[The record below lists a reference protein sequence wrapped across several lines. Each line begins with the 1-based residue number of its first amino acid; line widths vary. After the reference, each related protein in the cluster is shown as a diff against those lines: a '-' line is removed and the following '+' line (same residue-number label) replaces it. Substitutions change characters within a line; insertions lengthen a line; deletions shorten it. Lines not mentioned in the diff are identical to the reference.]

1 MATDDPVPPRSR
13 AELLAEVR
21 RRATRRRRH
30 RQAGLAAAVATIA
43 TAVGIPL
50 ALAGTGRTAPVRVS
64 TAPTGAG
71 TAATTDQ
78 PASTPSVPPAMSST
92 TTTSTLPTSPNSSV
106 HPLFLAPGVGV
117 VADDP
122 NSGCSTV
129 YWTAD
134 FVHWRNISPP
144 NPALTGLP
152 AGTPVQCTY
161 IWTSA
166 SFVSAND
173 GWVLGRDG
181 GGSGTVLYHTVDA
194 GKSWIKEP
202 GGGTGS
208 SGGSEI
214 IGFAS
219 PSFGWRQQFAT
230 GANGPYSLQVTNN
243 GGTTW
248 TKAPSIATHGGDQ
261 NLPVVFASPT
271 VAFAANPLTYVYAM
285 GPGDNPAPWV
295 WRTTDGGNRWSHFT
309 VPAPP
314 SLAGATAFYSQP
326 RFFGQAGVLPVAFTK
341 SSATWV
347 VFYRSTDSGTT
358 WQLQTLLRTHSDLLA
373 LPDVG
378 STAPTH
384 VAGAFPVVAI
394 ASPSTFWVIGTSTTG
409 ARTVSVT
416 NDSGT
421 TWTSNTAA
429 GIPTYKPTA
438 QEYASQEGFVSLLQA
453 ASPTQAWIQV
463 TEGSSLNSQSAV
475 LLSTHDE
482 GRTWTPLQPSP

>member
-1 MATDDPVPPRSR
+1 MAPDDPVRPRSQ

-21 RRATRRRRH
+21 RRAARLRRH
-30 RQAGLAAAVATIA
+30 RQSGLAAAVAA
-43 TAVGIPL
+43 LAAAVGVTL
-50 ALAGTGRTAPVRVS
+50 ALAGTGRTGPVRVATAPTAPGI
-64 TAPTGAG
+64 TAPTG
-71 TAATTDQ
+71 Q
-78 PASTPSVPPAMSST
+78 PSSTSTVPPATSS
-92 TTTSTLPTSPNSSV
+92 TTTSTLPARPNSSA

-122 NSGCSTV
+122 SSGCSRL

-144 NPALTGLP
+144 NPMVTGLP
-152 AGTPVQCTY
+152 AGAPPLCTY

-181 GGSGTVLYHTVDA
+181 GSTDTVLYHTVDA
-194 GKSWIKEP
+194 GKSWTKQP
-202 GGGTGS
+202 GGYTGS
-208 SGGSEI
+208 NGGYEL
-214 IGFAS
+214 IGFAN

-230 GANGPYSLQVTNN
+230 GANGSYSLELTNN

-248 TKAPSIATHGGDQ
+248 SGAPSIATHGGDQ
-261 NLPVVFASPT
+261 LLPVVFADPS
-271 VAFAANPLTYVYAM
+271 VAFAANPLTYVNAISYDAE
-285 GPGDNPAPWV
+285 PAPWI
-295 WRTTDGGNRWSHFT
+295 WRTTDGGNRWSHFS
-309 VPAPP
+309 VPTPP
-314 SLAGATAFYSQP
+314 TIPGATAFYGQP
-326 RFFGQAGVLPVAFTK
+326 RFFGQVGVLPVAFTK
-341 SSATWV
+341 SSSTWV
-347 VFYRSTDSGTT
+347 AFYRSADSGIT
-358 WQLQTLLRTHSDLLA
+358 WQLHALLRTTSDLLA
-373 LPDVG
+373 VPDVG
-378 STAPTH
+378 NTAPTH
-384 VAGAFPVVAI
+384 VAGAFPVEAI

-409 ARTVSVT
+409 TRTVSVT

-421 TWTSNTAA
+421 TWTTNTAA

-475 LLSTHDE
+475 LLKTQD
-482 GRTWTPLQPSP
+482 GGQTWTPLQPSP